1 MTRRQAASADD
12 GAAAPGGAAPAG
24 AAHPQADVGTTPGE
38 AVGSGARPAQPS
50 KFLLY
55 LREDQTVDIDAA
67 LKESRDMT
75 NMSTDLAARLRGK
88 GHDHEDPLG
97 GSRTPPLSKALQER
111 VSRRQ
116 TAMTNA
122 TNGLELA
129 RARRESVI
137 GAIREPKSGVV
148 SLDPESYARLT
159 EQLSSADR
167 EIRGWGTLVLQ
178 ANIELL
184 FEQAAT
190 ALESRLERAAIADW
204 DDVGR
209 ELKAQVFELAMLD
222 QAVRSQRLSDLDVEA
237 AAACGLDQDE
247 LRMVEA
253 HVARF
258 ARRLGIRANI
268 VGHQRGL
275 FRPLAHQWSSFTGG
289 LPKARRAAS
298 FCARGVGLL
307 CQDLQQAAKLALKVV
322 FLKYTLEPRE
332 AKLCY
337 RAVKDVFVLVPFLI
351 ILLIP
356 ISPPGHVLV
365 FSFIMKVYP
374 DFFPSPFTERRQSA
388 MRIYNAIKPP
398 ARD

>member
-1 MTRRQAASADD
+1 MTRRQAASSDDDKAADHSD
-12 GAAAPGGAAPAG
+12 ATRAG
-24 AAHPQADVGTTPGE
+24 AAHQQVDVSATPGE
-38 AVGSGARPAQPS
+38 AVSSNAHPAYPN

-55 LREDQTVDIDAA
+55 LREDQTVDVDAA
-67 LKESRDMT
+67 LKESRGTT
-75 NMSTDLAARLRGK
+75 NMSTDLAERLRGK
-88 GHDHEDPLG
+88 GLDHEASLT

-111 VSRRQ
+111 VRKRQ
-116 TAMTNA
+116 GVLTDAM
-122 TNGLELA
+122 NGLERA

-137 GAIREPKSGVV
+137 GAIKSGAV
-148 SLDPESYARLT
+148 SLGPESYARLT

-167 EIRGWGTLVLQ
+167 EVRGWGTLVLQ

-190 ALESRLERAAIADW
+190 ALESRLQRAAMPDW

-222 QAVRSQRLSDLDVEA
+222 QAVHYQRIPDQDVEA

-253 HVARF
+253 HIARL
-258 ARRLGIRANI
+258 ARRLGIKVDI
-268 VGHQRGL
+268 VGHERSF
-275 FRPLAHQWSSFTGG
+275 FRPLMHQWFSFRSG

-307 CQDLQQAAKLALKVV
+307 CQDLQHAARLALKVA

-332 AKLCY
+332 VKLCY
-337 RAVKDVFVLVPFLI
+337 RAIKDVFVLVPFLI

-398 ARD
+398 ARG